1 MKYFTFKRNAHIYSK
16 ANLSIM
22 YMYGLHPEWV
32 GTYNQVKET
41 LDDDDD
47 FDGENDDYY
56 NYITFPWKREIN
68 S

>member
-1 MKYFTFKRNAHIYSK
+1 
-16 ANLSIM
+16 M